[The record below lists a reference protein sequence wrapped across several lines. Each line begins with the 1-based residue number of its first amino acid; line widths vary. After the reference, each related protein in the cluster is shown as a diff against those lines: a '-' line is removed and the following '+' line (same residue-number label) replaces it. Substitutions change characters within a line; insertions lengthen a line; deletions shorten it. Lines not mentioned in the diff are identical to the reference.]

1 MKLIGSYT
9 FDIAVGLKMFFDI
22 NEYFK
27 VGYYNGA
34 PSIFMGFYDIENREK
49 IEFIGP
55 SQIKDI
61 NNFDIYLYR
70 ELNEEEERLINHLDY
85 IKEKFDEN
93 KYNSLFILPTNS
105 ISKSVTDKTKFYSI
119 YNNGKQE
126 FVLHSNEKLNKTR
139 TLKNN
144 NRE

>member
-27 VGYYNGA
+27 VGYYNGV